1 MGYRDGECSHQEDDG
16 KKGHKAHEGN
26 VDAKKGQGLTVHEQ
40 RQEEHGPFETQDDDA
55 MAQAGTPEG
64 REEFAA
70 AQSLAQNAQLAAGEA
85 HDEQPDEYQYER

>member
-1 MGYRDGECSHQEDDG
+1 MGHRDGERSHQEDDG
-16 KKGHKAHEGN
+16 EKGHKTRQGN
-26 VDAKKGQGLTVHEQ
+26 VDTKKAQRLTVHEQ

-70 AQSLAQNAQLAAGEA
+70 AQSLAQDAQLAAGQA
-85 HDEQPDEYQYER
+85 R